1 MKTPRF
7 FIPFCLICG
16 LIVGAK
22 NFGALN
28 LQDAGEDLAAPQ
40 WVEGILQR
48 PEQKGLQGRDLLC
61 SERSCSAAPP
71 WPDDDDPARWLHSLG
86 FPDARRG
93 QKELPQAPA
102 LVRHPEGWMILMTE
116 ASDRLEVVLQ
126 TQGGGRWAPERWEE
140 LRGLPWW
147 GPLR

>member
-1 MKTPRF
+1 
-7 FIPFCLICG
+7 
-16 LIVGAK
+16 
-22 NFGALN
+22 
-28 LQDAGEDLAAPQ
+28 
-40 WVEGILQR
+40 
-48 PEQKGLQGRDLLC
+48 
-61 SERSCSAAPP
+61 
-71 WPDDDDPARWLHSLG
+71 DDPARWLHSLG